1 MIIMPSL
8 TALAGRAGYWDRAFM
23 SAAELRTGTLLELC
37 TAPNNPEDRE
47 TTSLLLQLEHEW
59 KESPGKGGKM

>member
-23 SAAELRTGTLLELC
+23 SAAELRTGTLLGLC

-59 KESPGKGGKM
+59 KESSGKGGKM